1 VTRYLLSLTAAGAG
15 LLWALWPGSA
25 LSHETVKTSVTFDRE
40 ISRILSSKCIT
51 CHSEANLAFPL
62 TTYEETR
69 PWAQAIEEEV
79 LSRHMPPWR
88 AVAGYGKFANDGA
101 LTTREL
107 QTIVAWVQGNGPKS
121 PDQTLIV
128 NIDQGTT
135 PQNLRL
141 KPDFDRWQLG
151 RPDLIRPIGSSVE
164 RSQPGAAVR
173 TVVDLEMK
181 GDRRIRAL
189 EFRPADRRVLRGAF
203 FWLEASGQWLGSW
216 TPWHSATSL
225 PDEAAYLVPG
235 GSRVVAEL
243 HYQGA
248 APAAARDAGQLGVY
262 YAAGAPA
269 QCPSDLILRAD
280 GDVAPRATNQK
291 FQAVTA
297 LSADTTLLA
306 LIPQLAEGAR
316 SLEVRAR
323 KPDGTV
329 GVLLLVRDVLHD
341 WPTPYIFETPARL
354 PKGTELLATSY
365 YSNASDQA
373 RDGGVDVRVSRLNES
388 RGGACSARL
397 PPRADQGRPLR

>member
-15 LLWALWPGSA
+15 LMWALWPGSA

-40 ISRILSSKCIT
+40 ISRILSSRCIT
-51 CHSEANLAFPL
+51 CHSDASLAFPL

-69 PWAQAIEEEV
+69 PWSQAIEEEV

-88 AVAGYGKFANDGA
+88 AVAGYGKFANDGG

-128 NIDQGTT
+128 TIDQGTT

-151 RPDLIRPIGSSVE
+151 RPDLIRPVGSSSVA

-181 GDRRIRAL
+181 DDRRIRGL
-189 EFRPADRRVLRGAF
+189 EFRPADRRGLRAAF

-216 TPWHSATSL
+216 TPWHGATSL
-225 PDEAAYLVPG
+225 PNDVAYLVPG
-235 GSRVVAEL
+235 GSRVVADL

-248 APAAARDAGQLGVY
+248 VPAAVGEAGQLGVY
-262 YAAGAPA
+262 DAAGTPA
-269 QCPSDLILRAD
+269 QCPSDLILRTQ
-280 GDVAPRATNQK
+280 GTVPPHATNQK

-297 LSADTTLLA
+297 LTADTTLLA

-329 GVLLLVRDVLHD
+329 AVLLLVRDVLHD
-341 WPTPYIFETPARL
+341 WPTPYILATPVRL
-354 PKGTELLATSY
+354 PEGTELSATSY
-365 YSNASDQA
+365 YSNASDRA
-373 RDGGVDVRVSRLNES
+373 RDGGVDVRVSRLTGS
-388 RGGACSARL
+388 C
-397 PPRADQGRPLR
+397 

>member
-1 VTRYLLSLTAAGAG
+1 MTRYLLSLMAVGVG
-15 LLWALWPGSA
+15 LMWALWPDSA

-40 ISRILSSKCIT
+40 ISRILSRRCIT
-51 CHSEANLAFPL
+51 CHSDANLAFPL

-88 AVAGYGKFANDGA
+88 AVAGYGKFANDGG

-128 NIDQGTT
+128 NIDQGKT

-151 RPDLIRPIGSSVE
+151 RPDLIRPVGANAVE
-164 RSQPGAAVR
+164 RPQPGAAVR

-181 GDRRIRAL
+181 FDRRIRGL
-189 EFRPADRRVLRGAF
+189 EFRPGDRRVLRAAF

-216 TPWHSATSL
+216 TPWHGATSL
-225 PDEAAYLVPG
+225 PNDAAYLVPG

-248 APAAARDAGQLGVY
+248 PAAVQDAGQLGVY

-269 QCPSDLILRAD
+269 HCPSDLVLRTE
-280 GDVAPRATNQK
+280 GNVAPHATNQK

-297 LSADTTLLA
+297 LTADTALLA
-306 LIPQLAEGAR
+306 LIPKLPEGAR
-316 SLEVRAR
+316 SLEVRVR

-341 WPTPYIFETPARL
+341 WPTPYIFDAPVRL
-354 PKGTELLATSY
+354 PKGTELSATSY
-365 YSNASDQA
+365 YRNSSDQA
-373 RDGGVDVRVSRLNES
+373 RGGGVDLRVSGFTGS
-388 RGGACSARL
+388 ACSS
-397 PPRADQGRPLR
+397 QRPDRN

>member
-1 VTRYLLSLTAAGAG
+1 MTRYLLSVTAAGAG
-15 LLWALWPGSA
+15 LIWALWPGSL

-40 ISRILSSKCIT
+40 ISRILSSRCIT
-51 CHSEANLAFPL
+51 CHSDASLAFPL

-69 PWAQAIEEEV
+69 PWSQAIEEEV

-88 AVAGYGKFANDGA
+88 AVAGYGRFANDGG

-107 QTIVAWVQGNGPKS
+107 QTIVAWVQGNGPKT

-128 NIDQGTT
+128 NFDQGTT

-151 RPDLIRPIGSSVE
+151 RPDLVRPIGSNAVE

-181 GDRRIRAL
+181 DDRRVRGL
-189 EFRPADRRVLRGAF
+189 EFRPADRRVLRAAF

-216 TPWHSATSL
+216 TPWHGATSL
-225 PDEAAYLVPG
+225 PDDVAYRVPG

-248 APAAARDAGQLGVY
+248 VPAAVPDAGQLGVY

-269 QCPSDLILRAD
+269 QCPSDLILRTE
-280 GDVAPRATNQK
+280 GTVPPQATNQK

-297 LSADTTLLA
+297 LTADVTLLA
-306 LIPQLAEGAR
+306 LIPRLPAGAR

-329 GVLLLVRDVLHD
+329 SVLLLVRDVLDD
-341 WPTPYIFETPARL
+341 WPTPYIFETPVRL
-354 PKGTELLATSY
+354 PKGTELSATSY
-365 YSNASDQA
+365 YNNASDHI
-373 RDGGVDVRVSRLNES
+373 RDGGVDVRVSRLT
-388 RGGACSARL
+388 
-397 PPRADQGRPLR
+397 GRC